1 MPKPLKPDEKEKP
14 MDDKGYVEGGD
25 RVEGTTVHNELE
37 ENKRKD
43 MKTRGLD
50 NCKKVAEGPNKSKG
64 LSTEMPGK
72 DVTPMVDNENTGK
85 NNMNTEEGLLHPPF
99 VASVVNS
106 FRTYKP
112 HRCVGVES
120 SNRFELLQT
129 GLDGVDVHE
138 NGTPLP
144 RFQGGD
150 TERSMEHE
158 GGDSNV
164 DQ

>member
-1 MPKPLKPDEKEKP
+1 MG
-14 MDDKGYVEGGD
+14 DKGYREGGD
-25 RVEGTTVHNELE
+25 HVEGTNVHNEIE
-37 ENKRKD
+37 ENKGKD
-43 MKTRGLD
+43 MENEGSRQVQLEHGLF
-50 NCKKVAEGPNKSKG
+50 
-64 LSTEMPGK
+64 TEMPGK
-72 DVTPMVDNENTGK
+72 DVNPRVDKGNVGK
-85 NNMNTEEGLLHPPF
+85 NNMNTEEGLPHPPL

-112 HRCVGVES
+112 RRCVGVES

-138 NGTPLP
+138 NGEPLT
-144 RFQGGD
+144 RVQGGD